1 MKILIFLFIILIN
14 FVSILKADSIK
25 NYQIENMSI
34 GDSALD
40 YFTKKEI
47 RTEKKNRIKYPN
59 SNKFIA
65 ITFIEYPKFKIYD
78 SIQINVKKK
87 DKNYIIYSIS
97 GINYYNKDIDRCMNQ
112 LEQISNEVNKIFPD
126 SSNTKRTKKHEF
138 DKSGK
143 SIIHQSI
150 FDMDSGDEVRIECY
164 DWSKKMFDK
173 HDLDDQLVVSIF
185 SEEFSLF
192 ITNEAY

>member
-97 GINYYNKDIDRCMNQ
+97 GINYYNKDIDRCINQ

>member
-1 MKILIFLFIILIN
+1 M
-14 FVSILKADSIK
+14 
-25 NYQIENMSI
+25 
-34 GDSALD
+34 
-40 YFTKKEI
+40 
-47 RTEKKNRIKYPN
+47 
-59 SNKFIA
+59 
-65 ITFIEYPKFKIYD
+65 
-78 SIQINVKKK
+78 
-87 DKNYIIYSIS
+87 
-97 GINYYNKDIDRCMNQ
+97 
-112 LEQISNEVNKIFPD
+112 NKIFPD

>member
-47 RTEKKNRIKYPN
+47 RTEKKNRIKYPG

-65 ITFIEYPKFKIYD
+65 ITFVEYPKFKIYD

-97 GINYYNKDIDRCMNQ
+97 GINYYNKDIDRCINQ

-143 SIIHQSI
+143 STIHQSI